1 LSSNQLDTTICDK
14 VCQWLSTGR
23 WFSPGTPVYFYFFT
37 PITQILFN
45 IYLVTFLPQGPSSS
59 EVSLWNSVTIYKSCF
74 YPNKRQRK
82 LMFIGYLKTNSKE
95 KWYIWVTWR
104 VIYKKQ
110 ELLTL
115 REHLRSPSVF
125 LSTNITDYI
134 QYISC
139 YISTS
144 GSKRK

>member
-1 LSSNQLDTTICDK
+1 LTVTKCSYLNWQQIFYYLRRRFLFSIAAQDFYRT
-14 VCQWLSTGR
+14 WL
-23 WFSPGTPVYFYFFT
+23 
-37 PITQILFN
+37 
-45 IYLVTFLPQGPSSS
+45 
-59 EVSLWNSVTIYKSCF
+59 
-74 YPNKRQRK
+74 
-82 LMFIGYLKTNSKE
+82 
-95 KWYIWVTWR
+95 YIWVTWW

-125 LSTNITDYI
+125 LSTNITDFI

-144 GSKRK
+144 GSKFLWSIPVKFCFDYPGKYHIL

>member
-1 LSSNQLDTTICDK
+1 LTVTKCSYLNWQQIFYYLRRRFLFSITAQDFYRT
-14 VCQWLSTGR
+14 WL
-23 WFSPGTPVYFYFFT
+23 
-37 PITQILFN
+37 
-45 IYLVTFLPQGPSSS
+45 
-59 EVSLWNSVTIYKSCF
+59 
-74 YPNKRQRK
+74 
-82 LMFIGYLKTNSKE
+82 
-95 KWYIWVTWR
+95 YIWVTWR

-125 LSTNITDYI
+125 LSTNITDFI

-144 GSKRK
+144 GSKFLWSIPVKFCFDYPGKYYIL